1 MTKQHFNLV
10 GCGLLGLFSLLALGC
25 VEPPPVAEK
34 KTGII
39 GKTTQ
44 DIGEYDP
51 EGEAKIADLQ
61 VDANNPLAAATGTY
75 KYAAGTTSMLTIQH
89 AMNLFNA
96 EHDRYPKDHAEFM
109 EVIIKKNNIQ
119 LPVMPG
125 GRRYQYDVENHT
137 LVVVEAEKKDP

>member
-1 MTKQHFNLV
+1 MMKQPIKLV
-10 GCGLLGLFSLLALGC
+10 CCGLLSLSSLLALGC

-39 GKTTQ
+39 GKKTQ

-51 EGEAKIADLQ
+51 EGGAEIADLQ

-109 EVIIKKNNIQ
+109 EVIIKRNNIQ

-125 GRRYQYDVENHT
+125 GRRYQYDVENHK